1 MQFSAFSS
9 VLDKL
14 GHIIRS
20 HMPTLPTFDTSL
32 KSSDTAQGQDSE
44 PQLVNVPRQITWLL
58 LNFHL
63 SVVMLFLKCSLHC
76 TLQIEKS
83 ALRQCWVGLFV
94 LSFSVTYRMN
104 HFLLKSLNSR
114 LKFLR
119 HLIVYIEK

>member
-94 LSFSVTYRMN
+94 KLDSPGCFSYFNVSQTI
-104 HFLLKSLNSR
+104 HLKGKMIR
-114 LKFLR
+114 
-119 HLIVYIEK
+119 EK